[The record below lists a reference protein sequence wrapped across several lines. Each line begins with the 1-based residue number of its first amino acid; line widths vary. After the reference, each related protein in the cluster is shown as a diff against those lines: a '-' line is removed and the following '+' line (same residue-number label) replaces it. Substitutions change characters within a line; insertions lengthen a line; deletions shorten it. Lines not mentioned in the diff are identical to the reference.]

1 MSAPPAI
8 RVLLVDDHAVV
19 REGYRCL
26 LEKHRAVQVV
36 GEAADGAEAY
46 RRFQELAP
54 DVTVMDLS
62 MPGQGGVEAIRHI
75 RQRDPRARILVFS
88 MHQSAAFAMKAM
100 EAGARGYVTK
110 SSPPD
115 ALIRALFEVAAGRPA
130 LSPDISHE
138 LALGRLAGEAG
149 PLGELS
155 PREFEI
161 LRMLVE
167 DKSPKEIAEALNLSH
182 KTVCNYHYQIKSKL
196 GVKSDIGLV
205 RMALQLGLADLPQ
218 P

>member
-1 MSAPPAI
+1 
-8 RVLLVDDHAVV
+8 VLLVDDHAIV

-26 LEKHRAVQVV
+26 LEKHGAVQVV

-46 RRFQELAP
+46 RRYQELAP
-54 DVTVMDLS
+54 DVVVMDLS

-88 MHQSAAFAMKAM
+88 MHQNAAFAIKAM
-100 EAGARGYVTK
+100 EAGAKGYVTK
-110 SSPPD
+110 SSAPEV
-115 ALIRALFEVAAGRPA
+115 LVRALFEAAAGRCA

-138 LALGRLAGEAG
+138 LAMSRLTMNKGDG
-149 PLGELS
+149 PLDELS

-161 LRMLVE
+161 LRMLAE
-167 DKSPKEIAEALNLSH
+167 DKSTKEIASALNLSD
-182 KTVCNYHYQIKSKL
+182 KTVSNYHYQIKSKL

-205 RMALQLGLADLPQ
+205 RMALQLGLADLPD